1 MHGESYDYEHS
12 NNLDVLVATGLN
24 KRAEKDGQKIAGHTT
39 EDMTRNYQKLDIG
52 EFAG

>member
-1 MHGESYDYEHS
+1 M
-12 NNLDVLVATGLN
+12 LVATGLN

-39 EDMTRNYQKLDIG
+39 DGMARNYQKLDSG